1 MSRFS
6 ASRSLVWIILAVIVT
21 VNTVMFG
28 GRATSWVADVSGPLL
43 TPVTG
48 WMMRV
53 RTMAG
58 TMFNGVDT
66 AKQNIALQEKLL
78 EMQGQLAQ
86 QDVIRQQVEFYRAA
100 AGLRER
106 IGTDPIEAGIFSY
119 PQGSGVRQVII
130 NRGAIDWIAEGNMV
144 VTPQGALVGTV
155 ERTFEHH
162 AIVRMLGDPFLEI
175 TARVMGTEVS
185 GLVRVDGTDGLVLDL
200 VQKNETVIEGSLI
213 ITSGDDLRPAGFVVG
228 TVRSVDNNATTLFKV
243 VHITPAVSDTVA
255 GRILIVRP

>member
-6 ASRSLVWIILAVIVT
+6 ASRSLVWIIVAVIVA
-21 VNTVMFG
+21 VNAVMFG
-28 GRATSWVADVSGPLL
+28 GRATAWIADISGSLL

-53 RTMAG
+53 RAVTG
-58 TMFNGVDT
+58 TMFNGVDA
-66 AKQNIALQEKLL
+66 AKQNIALREELL
-78 EMQGQLAQ
+78 QMQGRLAQ
-86 QDVIRQQVEFYRAA
+86 QDVVRQEVAFYRAA

-130 NRGAIDWIAEGNMV
+130 NRGSIDWIAEGNMV

-155 ERTFEHH
+155 ERTFDHH

-175 TARVMGTEVS
+175 AARVMGTEVS
-185 GLVRVDGTDGLVLDL
+185 GLVRVDGPDGLVLDL
-200 VQKNETVIEGSLI
+200 VQKDETVTEGSLI
-213 ITSGDDLRPAGFVVG
+213 VTSGDDLRPAGFIIG

-243 VHITPAVSDTVA
+243 VHITPAVSDTIA
-255 GRILIVRP
+255 GRVLIVRP